1 MNYSYC
7 DDRFPNTIIT
17 QENQLGLTFETSL
30 YNSAKGFS
38 AQVTLLDGMYSYI
51 LNKTIFETN
60 VQV

>member
-38 AQVTLLDGMYSYI
+38 AQVTLLDGMFSYI
-51 LNKTIFETN
+51 LHKTIF
-60 VQV
+60 